1 MVTLNSKEEGFLFF
15 YFSISILAFKNQGE
29 KISTTSL
36 MLDLRKIAT
45 KCMRPKKSCGCKGCV
60 ITLQN
65 LAPTKVSKNQNKS
78 YT

>member
-1 MVTLNSKEEGFLFF
+1 MFLV
-15 YFSISILAFKNQGE
+15 SILVFKNQGE
-29 KISTTSL
+29 KMSTTSL

-45 KCMRPKKSCGCKGCV
+45 KCMSCGCKGCV